1 MNNPKP
7 TPPPLNRKARRK
19 SSPGQVAFLEYK
31 AVRDKAKAER
41 EAKQRQDAW
50 YLHHFHPEIAKAKRA
65 KGVKNNA
72 EASAWRRQMFVE
84 SFADWPSVLTA
95 DEMGYRIG
103 EWLRDPSRS
112 VLNFRTQRR
121 KWKWRGCEKHFVKKE
136 ASVRKKLTELKV
148 FRYNFRLRLWFKCG
162 SVEEA
167 VQEAKAR
174 EEAEKLVKAERQAR
188 GEAHQAEAERQRL
201 EWVAIRD
208 RERLAKQE
216 ADRAKQQ
223 AEKLE
228 RVLGSSKPF
237 GAGWYDAIPDEL
249 RPTVVF
255 LWGVQSLDEAPT
267 WRVEG
272 YKTNPEGCHKYWQ
285 ASREKQAKA
294 VEGWFASGKDAE
306 QRAKAYCEAISGVA

>member
-1 MNNPKP
+1 MSDAPETPK
-7 TPPPLNRKARRK
+7 RKAWRK
-19 SSPGQVAFLEYK
+19 RSPKQVAFLEGK
-31 AVRDKAKAER
+31 AERDKAKAER
-41 EAKQRQDAW
+41 DRIERADAW
-50 YLHHFHPEIAKAKRA
+50 WLNAFHPELAKAKRL
-65 KGVKNNA
+65 KGVENNKT
-72 EASAWRRQMFVE
+72 ASAWRRQMFVE
-84 SFADWPSVLTA
+84 SFSDWPAVLPA
-95 DEMGYRIG
+95 GEMGERIR
-103 EWLRDPSRS
+103 EYLRA
-112 VLNFRTQRR
+112 QG
-121 KWKWRGCEKHFVKKE
+121 KMKWRGCEKNFVKTE
-136 ASVRKKLTELKV
+136 ASVRKKLSKLGV
-148 FRYNFRLRLWFKCG
+148 FRFNFRRGVWFKCG

-272 YKTNPEGCHKYWQ
+272 YKTNPEGWHKYWQ
-285 ASREKQAKA
+285 ASREKQAKV

>member
-1 MNNPKP
+1 MSDDPK
-7 TPPPLNRKARRK
+7 TPKRKAWRK
-19 SSPGQVAFLEYK
+19 RSPKQVAFLEGK
-31 AVRDKAKAER
+31 AERDKAKAER
-41 EAKQRQDAW
+41 DRAERADAW
-50 YLHHFHPEIAKAKRA
+50 WLNAFHPELAKAKRL
-65 KGVKNNA
+65 KGVENNKT
-72 EASAWRRQMFVE
+72 ASAWRRKMFVE
-84 SFADWPSVLTA
+84 SFADWPAVLPA
-95 DEMGYRIG
+95 GEMGERIR
-103 EWLRDPSRS
+103 EYLRA
-112 VLNFRTQRR
+112 QG
-121 KWKWRGCEKHFVKKE
+121 KMKWRGCAKHYPDTE
-136 ASVRKKLTELKV
+136 ASVRKKLSKLGV
-148 FRYNFRLRLWFKCG
+148 FRFNFRRGVWFKCG

-306 QRAKAYCEAISGVA
+306 QRAKAYCQAISGVA

>member
-1 MNNPKP
+1 MSDDPETPK
-7 TPPPLNRKARRK
+7 RKAWRK
-19 SSPGQVAFLEYK
+19 RSPKQVAFLEGK
-31 AVRDKAKAER
+31 TERDKAKAER
-41 EAKQRQDAW
+41 DRAERADAW
-50 YLHHFHPEIAKAKRA
+50 WLNAFHPELAKAKRL
-65 KGVKNNA
+65 KGVENNKT
-72 EASAWRRQMFVE
+72 ASAWRRKMFVE
-84 SFADWPSVLTA
+84 SFADWPSVLPA
-95 DEMGYRIG
+95 GEMGERVREY
-103 EWLRDPSRS
+103 LRA
-112 VLNFRTQRR
+112 QR
-121 KWKWRGCEKHFVKKE
+121 KMKWRGCAKHYPDTE
-136 ASVRKKLTELKV
+136 ASVRKKLSKLGV
-148 FRYNFRLRLWFKCG
+148 FRFNFRLGVWFKCG

-188 GEAHQAEAERQRL
+188 REAEQAEEKSRGD
-201 EWVAIRD
+201 EWFAQRD
-208 RERLAKQE
+208 RERLALQE
-216 ADRAKQQ
+216 ADRAKQK
-223 AEKLE
+223 AVELE

-272 YKTNPEGCHKYWQ
+272 YKGNPEGWHKYWQ
-285 ASREKQAKA
+285 ESREKQAKA

>member
-1 MNNPKP
+1 MSDEP
-7 TPPPLNRKARRK
+7 TTSKRKAWRK
-19 SSPGQVAFLEYK
+19 RSPKQVAFLERK
-31 AVRDKAKAER
+31 AERDKAKAER
-41 EAKQRQDAW
+41 DRSERADAW
-50 YLHHFHPEIAKAKRA
+50 WLNAFHPELAKAKRL
-65 KGVKNNA
+65 KGVENNKT
-72 EASAWRRQMFVE
+72 ASAWRRKMFVE
-84 SFADWPSVLTA
+84 SFADWPAVLPA
-95 DEMGYRIG
+95 GEMGERIR
-103 EWLRDPSRS
+103 EYLRA
-112 VLNFRTQRR
+112 QG
-121 KWKWRGCEKHFVKKE
+121 KMKWRGCAKHYPDTE
-136 ASVRKKLTELKV
+136 ASVRKKLSKLGV
-148 FRYNFRLRLWFKCG
+148 FRFNFRRGVWFKCG

-272 YKTNPEGCHKYWQ
+272 YKTNPEGWHKYWQ
-285 ASREKQAKA
+285 ASREKQAKV

>member
-1 MNNPKP
+1 MSDDPTTPK
-7 TPPPLNRKARRK
+7 RKAWRK
-19 SSPGQVAFLEYK
+19 RSPKQVAFLEGK
-31 AVRDKAKAER
+31 AERDKAKAER
-41 EAKQRQDAW
+41 DRAERADAW
-50 YLHHFHPEIAKAKRA
+50 WLNAFHPELAKAKRL
-65 KGVKNNA
+65 KGVENNKT
-72 EASAWRRQMFVE
+72 ASAWRRQMFVE
-84 SFADWPSVLTA
+84 SFADWPAVLPA
-95 DEMGYRIG
+95 GEMGERIR
-103 EWLRDPSRS
+103 EYLRA
-112 VLNFRTQRR
+112 QG
-121 KWKWRGCEKHFVKKE
+121 KMKWRGCAKHYPDTE
-136 ASVRKKLTELKV
+136 ASVRKKLSKLGV
-148 FRYNFRLRLWFKCG
+148 FRFNFRLGVWFKSG

-188 GEAHQAEAERQRL
+188 REVEQVEEERRRL
-201 EWVAIRD
+201 EWFAQRD

-223 AEKLE
+223 AEQAE
-228 RVLGSSKPF
+228 RVKRSKPF

-255 LWGVQSLDEAPT
+255 LWRVQSLDEVPT

-272 YKTNPEGCHKYWQ
+272 YKTNPEGWHKEWQ

-294 VEGWFASGKDAE
+294 VDDWFASGKDAE

>member
-1 MNNPKP
+1 MSDDPK
-7 TPPPLNRKARRK
+7 TPKRKAWRK
-19 SSPGQVAFLEYK
+19 RSPKQVAFLEGK
-31 AVRDKAKAER
+31 AERDKAKAER
-41 EAKQRQDAW
+41 DRAERADAW
-50 YLHHFHPEIAKAKRA
+50 WLNAFHPELAKAKRL
-65 KGVKNNA
+65 KGVENNKT
-72 EASAWRRQMFVE
+72 ASAWRRKMFIE
-84 SFADWPSVLTA
+84 SFADWPSVIPA
-95 DEMGYRIG
+95 GEMGERIR
-103 EWLRDPSRS
+103 EYLRA
-112 VLNFRTQRR
+112 QG
-121 KWKWRGCEKHFVKKE
+121 KMKWRGCEKNFVKTE
-136 ASVRKKLTELKV
+136 ASVRKKLSKLGV
-148 FRYNFRLRLWFKCG
+148 FRFNFRRGVWFKCG

-272 YKTNPEGCHKYWQ
+272 YKSNPEGWHKYWQ

>member
-1 MNNPKP
+1 MSDDPK
-7 TPPPLNRKARRK
+7 TPKRKAWRK
-19 SSPGQVAFLEYK
+19 RSPKQVAFLEGK
-31 AVRDKAKAER
+31 AERDKAKAER
-41 EAKQRQDAW
+41 DRIERADAW
-50 YLHHFHPEIAKAKRA
+50 WLNAFHPELAKAKRL
-65 KGVKNNA
+65 KGVEKNKS
-72 EASAWRRQMFVE
+72 ESAWRRQKFVK
-84 SFADWPSVLTA
+84 SFADWPAVLPA
-95 DEMGYRIG
+95 GEMGERIR
-103 EWLRDPSRS
+103 EWLRDRT
-112 VLNFRTQRR
+112 VLTPKNQRR
-121 KWKWRGCEKHFVKKE
+121 TWKWRGCEKNFVKTE
-136 ASVRKKLTELKV
+136 VSVRKKLTKLGV
-148 FRYNFRLRLWFKCG
+148 FRFNFRLGVWFKCG

-188 GEAHQAEAERQRL
+188 EEAHQAEAERQRL

-216 ADRAKQQ
+216 ADRAKQE

-272 YKTNPEGCHKYWQ
+272 YKSNPEGWHKYWQ